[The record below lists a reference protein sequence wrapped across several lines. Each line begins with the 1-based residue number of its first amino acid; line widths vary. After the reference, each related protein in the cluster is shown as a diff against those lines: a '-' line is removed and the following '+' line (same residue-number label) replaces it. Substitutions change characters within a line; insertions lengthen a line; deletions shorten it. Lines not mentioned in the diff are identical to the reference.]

1 MVRYNN
7 SQDLQKNR
15 LKYITS
21 LNLAEMI
28 YQELHCYKTD
38 YGTEV
43 YDMKK
48 LDDGIS
54 FTNLN

>member
-1 MVRYNN
+1 
-7 SQDLQKNR
+7 
-15 LKYITS
+15 
-21 LNLAEMI
+21 MI